1 MDRMTACRV
10 SEINYALS
18 TEIDLPKIYQKHTK
32 LTVHYAIVEVDCVVK
47 QNSPRTF
54 VTSVKT
60 VLARSRQMKR
70 RSVRSS
76 AIVASSDFLSSISF
90 LNFPKIS
97 DKIASFFGG
106 STLSH
111 LKAAKHLFS
120 TLRCQQYHS
129 YHGYLPCG
137 RQEGQPIAGCAGKR
151 SSNVLH
157 CPAGPSPAGMSG
169 TIEPR
174 LPIDFDRIAN
184 AYVKD

>member
-1 MDRMTACRV
+1 MVCLVIMDRMTACRV

-32 LTVHYAIVEVDCVVK
+32 LTVHYAIGEVDCVVK
-47 QNSPRTF
+47 QTSRRTF

-60 VLARSRQMKR
+60 VLVRSRQMKR

-97 DKIASFFGG
+97 DKIESFFGG
-106 STLSH
+106 STFSH

-137 RQEGQPIAGCAGKR
+137 R
-151 SSNVLH
+151 
-157 CPAGPSPAGMSG
+157 
-169 TIEPR
+169 
-174 LPIDFDRIAN
+174 
-184 AYVKD
+184 